1 MGGGQVLNVAWR
13 QYTLV
18 RPLRDS
24 CVAEFADCDS
34 TITLHLLRLLCFA
47 FWFFPETTETSKCFA
62 TLAVFHSQEWRLCI
76 LEPLSLRLAR
86 VRAWL
91 SLRFTVSEVANR

>member
-1 MGGGQVLNVAWR
+1 MGGCQVLNVAWR
-13 QYTLV
+13 QHTPA

-47 FWFFPETTETSKCFA
+47 FWFFPEATEASKCFA
-62 TLAVFHSQEWRLCI
+62 TLARISQSRVATLYF
-76 LEPLSLRLAR
+76 EPLTLRLTR
-86 VRAWL
+86 
-91 SLRFTVSEVANR
+91 